1 MVWTPQQAG
10 AFLDHAEAHDIAL
23 YPLFV
28 LITHR
33 GLRRGEAIGLRE
45 LDVDLDAGEL
55 AIVQQITPVNYTP
68 ITTSLKTDAGQR
80 TIPLDKITTRALHE
94 HQQRKARW
102 REACGSAWP
111 DTGLWFTTPTGK
123 PWHPSMVS
131 HRFTQLVTSSGLP
144 PVRLHDLR
152 HCAATYLRAAGAD
165 LKTIQETLGHA
176 QLNITA
182 DTYTSVLTE
191 LERATAE
198 TAAGLIP
205 RRQRT
210 VRGQAGVAVPG
221 GAVAL
226 AHPG

>member
-1 MVWTPQQAG
+1 
-10 AFLDHAEAHDIAL
+10 
-23 YPLFV
+23 
-28 LITHR
+28 
-33 GLRRGEAIGLRE
+33 
-45 LDVDLDAGEL
+45 
-55 AIVQQITPVNYTP
+55 
-68 ITTSLKTDAGQR
+68 
-80 TIPLDKITTRALHE
+80 
-94 HQQRKARW
+94 
-102 REACGSAWP
+102 
-111 DTGLWFTTPTGK
+111 
-123 PWHPSMVS
+123 MVS

-198 TAAGLIP
+198 TAAELIP

-210 VRGQAGVAVPG
+210 
-221 GAVAL
+221 GADHL
-226 AHPG
+226 ANHTRTTRR